1 MLKVNYEADINN
13 KEKVDQLFKAVQY
26 ESNDMMIA
34 VNNDAIAICE
44 KKIANKSGKLTDIQV
59 EAEKSKKAELE
70 KANANLAEE
79 NETLREEWQIVV
91 SSISGASKE
100 FEKDGERII
109 VTNDE
114 TATRNVLRLTAC
126 ANNRKFFNYAI
137 LTSCEYFE
145 LFYESF
151 YALHKI
157 SDGSFDVSGK
167 RKYSESDGKL
177 FVIIEKEI
185 RSLIKRMFSVSIEN
199 EYTKKI
205 NVKFNSTDMGM
216 LHECYTSGV
225 STMVSVSKKA
235 GTISFDGYNCRFA
248 ITRKECK
255 DGSVVYD
262 GKKFMGLLATIA
274 FQHICA

>member
-1 MLKVNYEADINN
+1 MLKVNYEADIEN
-13 KEKVDQLFKAVQY
+13 KDNVDKLFNAVQY

-34 VNNDAIAICE
+34 VNKDAIAICE
-44 KKIANKSGKLTDIQV
+44 KKIANKSGKLTAIQI

-70 KANANLAEE
+70 KANINLAEE
-79 NETLREEWQIVV
+79 NEMLREEWQAVV
-91 SSISGASKE
+91 LSISNASKE
-100 FEKDGERII
+100 FDKDGEKII

-126 ANNRKFFNYAI
+126 ANNRKFFSYAI
-137 LTSCEYFE
+137 LTACDDFAR
-145 LFYESF
+145 FYDSF

-157 SDGSFDVSGK
+157 SDGAFDVSGR
-167 RKYSESDGKL
+167 RKYRDSDAKL
-177 FVIIEKEI
+177 FIIIEKEI
-185 RSLIKRMFSVSIEN
+185 RSLIKRMFSISIEN

-225 STMVSVSKKA
+225 SAVVRVSKKA
-235 GTISFDGYNCRFA
+235 GVTSFDGYNCRFA
-248 ITRKECK
+248 ITRKEDK
-255 DGSVVYD
+255 DGNVTYD
-262 GKKFMGLLATIA
+262 GRKFMGLLATIA

>member
-1 MLKVNYEADINN
+1 MLKINYAVDIDN
-13 KEKVDQLFKAVQY
+13 KEKVNKLFKAVQY

-34 VNNDAIAICE
+34 VNNDAITICDS
-44 KKIANKSGKLTDIQV
+44 KIANKKGKLTNIQV

-70 KANANLAEE
+70 KANKNLAEE
-79 NETLREEWQIVV
+79 NEMLHDEWQDVV

-100 FEKDGERII
+100 FEKDGEKII

-126 ANNRKFFNYAI
+126 ANNRKFFSYAI
-137 LTSCEYFE
+137 LTSCDDFE
-145 LFYESF
+145 IFYNSF

-185 RSLIKRMFSVSIEN
+185 RSLIKRMFSISIEN
-199 EYTKKI
+199 EYTKKV

-225 STMVSVSKKA
+225 SAVVSVSKKA
-235 GTISFDGYNCRFA
+235 GITSFDGYNCRFA
-248 ITRKECK
+248 ITRKELK
-255 DGSVVYD
+255 DGSVIYD